1 MVSLR
6 SGEDV
11 ERVVKRFVGLSSN
24 LSTEGAGHEADAP
37 VLHHLEFVC
46 YFYDSFLAGF
56 LSSFIVQ
63 SGGAERDHGLPFFL
77 A

>member
-1 MVSLR
+1 MVSLQ

-46 YFYDSFLAGF
+46 YDSFLARF
-56 LSSFIVQ
+56 LPSFIY
-63 SGGAERDHGLPFFL
+63 S
-77 A
+77 